1 MRATV
6 TATARYLPERVLTN
20 ADLEKMVDTS
30 DEWIRNRTGIEKR
43 HLVSEGEVTSDMCA
57 HIANRLLEKS
67 KKSAGEI
74 DVILIATCTPDFP
87 VVATAAIVQDKIGA
101 KNAWGFDIAAACSG
115 FVYAMETGAKMIESG
130 RYNNVMV
137 MGADTMSSIIDYSD
151 RNTCVIF
158 GDGGGGVLLEPTDT
172 DAGVLDSILH
182 ADGSGSQYLKVPA
195 GGSVH
200 PASKDTIEKKM
211 HYVYQDGKTV
221 FKFAVKKMADVS
233 KEILDNNG
241 FTGSDIKLFIPHQAN
256 RRIIDAA
263 AKRCGLSPDQ
273 ILVNINKYGNTTAG
287 TIPIALDEAVE
298 TDRLS
303 NGDLLLLAAFG
314 GGFTWGSMLI
324 RWGDAWCLL
333 HSYAR
338 GKLPRKWAWDLTYI
352 KRQLWANNI
361 LTAPT
366 KSWVW
371 ISKILYSADQK
382 TH

>member
-182 ADGSGSQYLKVPA
+182 TDGSGSQYLKVPA

-256 RRIIDAA
+256 RRIIAAA

-303 NGDLLLLAAFG
+303 NGDLLLMAAFG

-324 RWGDAWCLL
+324 RWGD
-333 HSYAR
+333 
-338 GKLPRKWAWDLTYI
+338 T
-352 KRQLWANNI
+352 
-361 LTAPT
+361 
-366 KSWVW
+366 
-371 ISKILYSADQK
+371 
-382 TH
+382 

>member
-6 TATARYLPERVLTN
+6 TATARYLPKRVLTN

-30 DEWIRNRTGIEKR
+30 DEWIRNRTGIENR
-43 HLVSEGEVTSDMCA
+43 HLVSEGEATSDMCA

-67 KKSAGEI
+67 KKSAEEI

-87 VVATAAIVQDKIGA
+87 VVATAALVQDKIGA

-182 ADGSGSQYLKVPA
+182 TDGSGSQYLKVPA

-221 FKFAVKKMADVS
+221 FKFAVKKMAEVS
-233 KEILDNNG
+233 KQILDNNG
-241 FTGSDIKLFIPHQAN
+241 FTGSDVKLFIPHQAN

-263 AKRCGLSPDQ
+263 AKRCGLRADQ

-298 TDRLS
+298 TDRLN

-324 RWGDAWCLL
+324 RWGD
-333 HSYAR
+333 
-338 GKLPRKWAWDLTYI
+338 T
-352 KRQLWANNI
+352 
-361 LTAPT
+361 
-366 KSWVW
+366 
-371 ISKILYSADQK
+371 
-382 TH
+382 

>member
-43 HLVSEGEVTSDMCA
+43 HLVSEGEATSDMCA

-172 DAGVLDSILH
+172 DAGVLDSVLH
-182 ADGSGSQYLKVPA
+182 TDGSGSQYLKVPA

-211 HYVYQDGKTV
+211 HYVYQDGKTI
-221 FKFAVKKMADVS
+221 FKFAVKKMAEVS
-233 KEILDNNG
+233 KQILDNNG
-241 FTGSDIKLFIPHQAN
+241 FTGSDVKLFIPHQAN

-263 AKRCGLSPDQ
+263 AKRCGLRADQ

-298 TDRLS
+298 TDRLN

-324 RWGDAWCLL
+324 RWGD
-333 HSYAR
+333 
-338 GKLPRKWAWDLTYI
+338 T
-352 KRQLWANNI
+352 
-361 LTAPT
+361 
-366 KSWVW
+366 
-371 ISKILYSADQK
+371 
-382 TH
+382 

>member
-6 TATARYLPERVLTN
+6 TATARYLPKRVLTN

-30 DEWIRNRTGIEKR
+30 DEWIRNRTGIENR
-43 HLVSEGEVTSDMCA
+43 HLVSEGEATSDMCA

-67 KKSAGEI
+67 KKSAEEI

-87 VVATAAIVQDKIGA
+87 VVATAALVQDKIGA

-158 GDGGGGVLLEPTDT
+158 GDGGGDVLLEPTDT
-172 DAGVLDSILH
+172 DTGVIDSILH
-182 ADGSGSQYLKVPA
+182 TDGSGSQYLKVPA

-211 HYVYQDGKTV
+211 HYVYQDGKTI
-221 FKFAVKKMADVS
+221 FKFAVKKMAEVS
-233 KEILDNNG
+233 KQILDNNG
-241 FTGSDIKLFIPHQAN
+241 FTGSDVKLFIPHQAN

-263 AKRCGLSPDQ
+263 AKRCGLSADQ

-298 TDRLS
+298 TDRLN

-324 RWGDAWCLL
+324 RWGD
-333 HSYAR
+333 
-338 GKLPRKWAWDLTYI
+338 T
-352 KRQLWANNI
+352 
-361 LTAPT
+361 
-366 KSWVW
+366 
-371 ISKILYSADQK
+371 
-382 TH
+382 

>member
-30 DEWIRNRTGIEKR
+30 DEWIRNRTGIENR

-182 ADGSGSQYLKVPA
+182 TDGSGSQYLKVPA

-221 FKFAVKKMADVS
+221 FKFAVKKMAEVS
-233 KEILDNNG
+233 KQILDNNG
-241 FTGSDIKLFIPHQAN
+241 FTGSDVKLFIPHQAN

-263 AKRCGLSPDQ
+263 AKRCGLSADQ

-298 TDRLS
+298 TDRLN

-324 RWGDAWCLL
+324 RWGD
-333 HSYAR
+333 
-338 GKLPRKWAWDLTYI
+338 T
-352 KRQLWANNI
+352 
-361 LTAPT
+361 
-366 KSWVW
+366 
-371 ISKILYSADQK
+371 
-382 TH
+382 

>member
-6 TATARYLPERVLTN
+6 TATARYLPKRVLTN

-30 DEWIRNRTGIEKR
+30 DEWIRNRTGIENR
-43 HLVSEGEVTSDMCA
+43 HLVSEGEATSDMCA

-87 VVATAAIVQDKIGA
+87 VVATAALVQDKIGA

-172 DAGVLDSILH
+172 DAGVLDSVLH
-182 ADGSGSQYLKVPA
+182 TDGSGSQYLKVPA

-221 FKFAVKKMADVS
+221 FKFAVKKMAEVS
-233 KEILDNNG
+233 KQILDNNG
-241 FTGSDIKLFIPHQAN
+241 FTGSDVKLFIPHQAN

-263 AKRCGLSPDQ
+263 AKRCGLRADQ

-298 TDRLS
+298 TDRLN

-324 RWGDAWCLL
+324 RWGD
-333 HSYAR
+333 
-338 GKLPRKWAWDLTYI
+338 T
-352 KRQLWANNI
+352 
-361 LTAPT
+361 
-366 KSWVW
+366 
-371 ISKILYSADQK
+371 
-382 TH
+382 